1 MPKVHENTLSR
12 KSAVQV
18 LYAGALRGANA
29 ALLLKNGEIV
39 CMDQP
44 VNDYAVFLV
53 EGVEKHKEELDRQL
67 AGVSENWTLDRMPVL
82 DLAILRLAL
91 FEMLYS
97 ENVPVSVSINEAV
110 ELAKE
115 FGGEDDSPKFV
126 NGVLGRLARQLEGVT
141 DAELAEV
148 EATCAAIEAEEA
160 AAADAAEAA
169 GENTEATN

>member
-91 FEMLYS
+91 FEML
-97 ENVPVSVSINEAV
+97 I
-110 ELAKE
+110 AKMCLCQ
-115 FGGEDDSPKFV
+115 FPSMRPLSWPKNLV
-126 NGVLGRLARQLEGVT
+126 AKMTRPSL
-141 DAELAEV
+141 
-148 EATCAAIEAEEA
+148 
-160 AAADAAEAA
+160 
-169 GENTEATN
+169 